1 MSIDQDGRDALAI
14 AERLRHALLPGMVGG
29 LSGLDPVT
37 RALLGEAAEQIGWL
51 VESRARWQA
60 ACAARQ
66 ITLFEE
72 EHS

>member
-1 MSIDQDGRDALAI
+1 MSIDQDGREALAV
-14 AERLRHALLPGMVGG
+14 AERLREANLRAHHFEDASPVTPALL
-29 LSGLDPVT
+29 
-37 RALLGEAAEQIGWL
+37 AEAAEQISWL

-72 EHS
+72 EHR

>member
-1 MSIDQDGRDALAI
+1 MSIDQDGREALAV
-14 AERLRHALLPGMVGG
+14 AERLRARTSLSTPYFEPHAPG
-29 LSGLDPVT
+29 T
-37 RALLGEAAEQIGWL
+37 RALLDEAAEQIRWL

-72 EHS
+72 EHR